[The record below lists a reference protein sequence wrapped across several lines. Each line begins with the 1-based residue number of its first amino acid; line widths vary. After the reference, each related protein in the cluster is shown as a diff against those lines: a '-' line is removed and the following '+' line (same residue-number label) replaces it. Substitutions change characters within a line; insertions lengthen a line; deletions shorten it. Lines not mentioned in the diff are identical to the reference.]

1 MIEQDSFDNDD
12 DTMLIVME
20 VLVVMVMIM
29 RAFKLKLI
37 KKKPRITCNHLA
49 RKSVKMK
56 PVKLKNVRQFQ
67 LISF

>member
-20 VLVVMVMIM
+20 VLVVMVMMM

-37 KKKPRITCNHLA
+37 KKETAYN
-49 RKSVKMK
+49 M
-56 PVKLKNVRQFQ
+56 
-67 LISF
+67 

>member
-29 RAFKLKLI
+29 GAFKLKLI
-37 KKKPRITCNHLA
+37 KKNRL
-49 RKSVKMK
+49 
-56 PVKLKNVRQFQ
+56 
-67 LISF
+67 

>member
-20 VLVVMVMIM
+20 VLVVMVMMM

-37 KKKPRITCNHLA
+37 KKKTANN
-49 RKSVKMK
+49 M
-56 PVKLKNVRQFQ
+56 
-67 LISF
+67 

>member
-20 VLVVMVMIM
+20 VLVVMVMMI

-37 KKKPRITCNHLA
+37 KKNR
-49 RKSVKMK
+49 V
-56 PVKLKNVRQFQ
+56 
-67 LISF
+67 

>member
-29 RAFKLKLI
+29 GAFKLKLI
-37 KKKPRITCNHLA
+37 KKTAYN
-49 RKSVKMK
+49 M
-56 PVKLKNVRQFQ
+56 
-67 LISF
+67 

>member
-37 KKKPRITCNHLA
+37 KKKTAYN
-49 RKSVKMK
+49 M
-56 PVKLKNVRQFQ
+56 
-67 LISF
+67 

>member
-37 KKKPRITCNHLA
+37 KKNR
-49 RKSVKMK
+49 V
-56 PVKLKNVRQFQ
+56 
-67 LISF
+67 

>member
-29 RAFKLKLI
+29 RAFKLKLM
-37 KKKPRITCNHLA
+37 KKTAYN
-49 RKSVKMK
+49 M
-56 PVKLKNVRQFQ
+56 
-67 LISF
+67 